1 MLSGNRQLNNI
12 FFKDIC
18 NTKKKNRSTNNI
30 KHIHFTFD
38 NNFSL
43 SLSNKYN
50 VILNSSKSAT
60 NRIENEFSRKYHLRE
75 IAKYFDVFQKEKYK
89 KYSNDYLSNLCEIL
103 SHNNKQYIE
112 KRKIHIPLQY
122 SSSMGNINDS
132 CDSKSTRYL
141 QTNRRSSLSIIKLK
155 QNKQNRRSLSN
166 DIDKYDVFT
175 DEMSKISE
183 EDVKRVNNYK
193 YKNYKIKGNEDDEE
207 KDNVFNREDFYK
219 YYDERIMNNYGKM
232 FINLSKNVFFYKNK
246 NSNHHTMLKFMR
258 ERSINCDNKYDPTS
272 IKSYSEKKVNKIK
285 NDTYKFEV

>member
-12 FFKDIC
+12 LYKDIC
-18 NTKKKNRSTNNI
+18 NTKKKNRSSNDI

-38 NNFSL
+38 SNFSL

-50 VILNSSKSAT
+50 VVLNSSKSAM

-89 KYSNDYLSNLCEIL
+89 HYTNEYLSNLCENL
-103 SHNNKQYIE
+103 SHNNKQYTE
-112 KRKIHIPLQY
+112 KRKIHMPLQY

-155 QNKQNRRSLSN
+155 QNRRSISS

-175 DEMSKISE
+175 DEMSKSNK
-183 EDVKRVNNYK
+183 EDITQINNYK
-193 YKNYKIKGNEDDEE
+193 YKNYRIKSNLKEEDEE
-207 KDNVFNREDFYK
+207 KDNIFNREDFYK
-219 YYDERIMNNYGKM
+219 YYDERMMNNYGKM

-246 NSNHHTMLKFMR
+246 NSNHHTMLKFMK
-258 ERSINCDNKYDPTS
+258 ERSSNCDNKYDPTT
-272 IKSYSEKKVNKIK
+272 IKTYSQKKITKIK
-285 NDTYKFEV
+285 NETYL

>member
-12 FFKDIC
+12 LYKDIC
-18 NTKKKNRSTNNI
+18 NTKKKNRSSNDI

-38 NNFSL
+38 SNFSL
-43 SLSNKYN
+43 SLSNKSN
-50 VILNSSKSAT
+50 VVLNSSKSAM

-89 KYSNDYLSNLCEIL
+89 HYTNEYLSNLCENL
-103 SHNNKQYIE
+103 SHNNKQYTE
-112 KRKIHIPLQY
+112 KRKIHMPLQY

-155 QNKQNRRSLSN
+155 QNRRSISN

-175 DEMSKISE
+175 DEMSKSNK
-183 EDVKRVNNYK
+183 EDITQINNYK
-193 YKNYKIKGNEDDEE
+193 YKNYRIKSNLNEEDEE
-207 KDNVFNREDFYK
+207 KDNIFNREDFYK
-219 YYDERIMNNYGKM
+219 YYDERMMNNYGKM

-246 NSNHHTMLKFMR
+246 NSNHHTMLKFMK
-258 ERSINCDNKYDPTS
+258 ERSSNCDNKYDPTT
-272 IKSYSEKKVNKIK
+272 IKTYSEKKITKIK
-285 NDTYKFEV
+285 NETYL

>member
-12 FFKDIC
+12 LYKDIC
-18 NTKKKNRSTNNI
+18 NTKKKNRSSNDI

-38 NNFSL
+38 SNFSL

-50 VILNSSKSAT
+50 VVFNSSKSAM

-89 KYSNDYLSNLCEIL
+89 HYTNEYLSNLCENL
-103 SHNNKQYIE
+103 SHNNKQYTE
-112 KRKIHIPLQY
+112 KRKIHMPLQY

-155 QNKQNRRSLSN
+155 QNRRSISN

-175 DEMSKISE
+175 DEMSKSNK
-183 EDVKRVNNYK
+183 EDITQINNYK
-193 YKNYKIKGNEDDEE
+193 YKNYRIKSNLKEEDEE
-207 KDNVFNREDFYK
+207 KDNIFNREDFYK
-219 YYDERIMNNYGKM
+219 YYDERMMNNYGKM

-246 NSNHHTMLKFMR
+246 NSNHHTMLKFMK
-258 ERSINCDNKYDPTS
+258 ERSSNCDNKYDPTT
-272 IKSYSEKKVNKIK
+272 IKTYSEKKITKIK
-285 NDTYKFEV
+285 NETYL

>member
-89 KYSNDYLSNLCEIL
+89 HYTNEYLSNLCEVL
-103 SHNNKQYIE
+103 SHNSKQHTE
-112 KRKIHIPLQY
+112 KRKIHMPLQY

-141 QTNRRSSLSIIKLK
+141 QTNRRSSVSIIKLK
-155 QNKQNRRSLSN
+155 PNRRSNSS

-175 DEMSKISE
+175 DEMSKSSK
-183 EDVKRVNNYK
+183 EDITRINNYK
-193 YKNYKIKGNEDDEE
+193 YKNYRIKSNLKEDDEE
-207 KDNVFNREDFYK
+207 KDNIFNREDFYK
-219 YYDERIMNNYGKM
+219 YYDERMMNNYGKM
-232 FINLSKNVFFYKNK
+232 FINLSKNVYFYKNK
-246 NSNHHTMLKFMR
+246 NSNHHTMLKFMKK
-258 ERSINCDNKYDPTS
+258 RSSNYDNKYDPTT
-272 IKSYSEKKVNKIK
+272 IKTYSEKKVIKIK
-285 NDTYKFEV
+285 NETYL

>member
-12 FFKDIC
+12 LYKDIC
-18 NTKKKNRSTNNI
+18 NTKKKNRSSNDI

-38 NNFSL
+38 SNFSL

-50 VILNSSKSAT
+50 VVLNSSKSAM

-89 KYSNDYLSNLCEIL
+89 HYTNEYLSNLCENL
-103 SHNNKQYIE
+103 SHNNKQYTE
-112 KRKIHIPLQY
+112 KRKIHMPLQY

-155 QNKQNRRSLSN
+155 QNRRSISN

-175 DEMSKISE
+175 DEMSKSNK
-183 EDVKRVNNYK
+183 EDITQINNYK
-193 YKNYKIKGNEDDEE
+193 YKNYRIKSNLKEEDEE
-207 KDNVFNREDFYK
+207 KDNIFNREDFYK
-219 YYDERIMNNYGKM
+219 YYDERMMNNYGKM

-246 NSNHHTMLKFMR
+246 NSNHHTILKFMK
-258 ERSINCDNKYDPTS
+258 ERSSNCDNKYGPTT
-272 IKSYSEKKVNKIK
+272 IKTYSEKKITKIK
-285 NDTYKFEV
+285 NETYL

>member
-89 KYSNDYLSNLCEIL
+89 HYTNEYLSNLCEVL
-103 SHNNKQYIE
+103 SHNSKQHTE
-112 KRKIHIPLQY
+112 KRKIHMPLQY

-141 QTNRRSSLSIIKLK
+141 QTNRRSSVSIIKLK
-155 QNKQNRRSLSN
+155 PNRRSNSS

-175 DEMSKISE
+175 DEMSKSSK
-183 EDVKRVNNYK
+183 EDITRINNYK
-193 YKNYKIKGNEDDEE
+193 YKNYRIKSNLKEDDEE
-207 KDNVFNREDFYK
+207 KDNIFNREDFYK
-219 YYDERIMNNYGKM
+219 YYDERMMNNYGKM
-232 FINLSKNVFFYKNK
+232 FINLSKNVYFYKNK
-246 NSNHHTMLKFMR
+246 NSNHHTMLKFMKK
-258 ERSINCDNKYDPTS
+258 RSSNYDNKYDPTTV
-272 IKSYSEKKVNKIK
+272 KTYSEKKVIKIK
-285 NDTYKFEV
+285 KETYL

>member
-12 FFKDIC
+12 LYKDIC
-18 NTKKKNRSTNNI
+18 NTKKKNRSSNDI

-38 NNFSL
+38 SNFSL
-43 SLSNKYN
+43 SLSNKSN
-50 VILNSSKSAT
+50 VVLNSSKSAM

-89 KYSNDYLSNLCEIL
+89 HYTNEYLSNLCENL
-103 SHNNKQYIE
+103 SHNNKQYTE
-112 KRKIHIPLQY
+112 KRKIHMPLQY

-155 QNKQNRRSLSN
+155 QNRRSISS

-175 DEMSKISE
+175 DEMSKSNK
-183 EDVKRVNNYK
+183 EDITQINNYK
-193 YKNYKIKGNEDDEE
+193 YKNYRIKSNLNEEDEE
-207 KDNVFNREDFYK
+207 KDNIFNREDFYK
-219 YYDERIMNNYGKM
+219 YYDERMMNNYGKM

-246 NSNHHTMLKFMR
+246 NSNHHTMLKFMK
-258 ERSINCDNKYDPTS
+258 ERSSNCDNKYDPTT
-272 IKSYSEKKVNKIK
+272 IKTYSEKKITKIK
-285 NDTYKFEV
+285 NETYL

>member
-12 FFKDIC
+12 LYKDIC
-18 NTKKKNRSTNNI
+18 NTKKKNRSSNDI

-38 NNFSL
+38 SNFSL

-50 VILNSSKSAT
+50 VVLNSSKSAM

-89 KYSNDYLSNLCEIL
+89 HYTNEYLSNLCENL
-103 SHNNKQYIE
+103 SHNNKQYTE
-112 KRKIHIPLQY
+112 KRKIHMPLQY

-155 QNKQNRRSLSN
+155 QNRRSISS

-175 DEMSKISE
+175 DEMSKSNK
-183 EDVKRVNNYK
+183 EDITKINNYK
-193 YKNYKIKGNEDDEE
+193 YKNYRIKSNLKEEDEE
-207 KDNVFNREDFYK
+207 KDNIFNREDFYK
-219 YYDERIMNNYGKM
+219 YYDERMMNNYGKM

-246 NSNHHTMLKFMR
+246 NSNHHTMLKFMK
-258 ERSINCDNKYDPTS
+258 ERSSNCDNKYDPTT
-272 IKSYSEKKVNKIK
+272 IKTYSQKKITKIK
-285 NDTYKFEV
+285 NETYL

>member
-89 KYSNDYLSNLCEIL
+89 HYTNEYLSNLCEVL
-103 SHNNKQYIE
+103 SHNSKQHTE
-112 KRKIHIPLQY
+112 KRKIHMPLQY

-141 QTNRRSSLSIIKLK
+141 QTNRRSSVSIIKLK
-155 QNKQNRRSLSN
+155 PNRRSNSS

-175 DEMSKISE
+175 DEMSKSSK
-183 EDVKRVNNYK
+183 EDITRINNYK
-193 YKNYKIKGNEDDEE
+193 YKNYRIKSNLKEDDEE
-207 KDNVFNREDFYK
+207 KDNIFNREDFYK
-219 YYDERIMNNYGKM
+219 YYDERMMNNYGKM
-232 FINLSKNVFFYKNK
+232 FINLSKNVYFYKNK
-246 NSNHHTMLKFMR
+246 NSNHHTMLKFMKK
-258 ERSINCDNKYDPTS
+258 RSSNYDNKYDPTMV
-272 IKSYSEKKVNKIK
+272 KTYSEKKVIKIK
-285 NDTYKFEV
+285 KETYL

>member
-12 FFKDIC
+12 LYKDIC
-18 NTKKKNRSTNNI
+18 NTKKKNRSSNDI

-38 NNFSL
+38 SNFSL
-43 SLSNKYN
+43 SLSNKSN
-50 VILNSSKSAT
+50 VVLNSSKSAM

-89 KYSNDYLSNLCEIL
+89 HYTNEYLSNLCENL
-103 SHNNKQYIE
+103 SHNNKQYTE
-112 KRKIHIPLQY
+112 KRKIHMPLQY

-155 QNKQNRRSLSN
+155 QNRRSISS

-175 DEMSKISE
+175 DEMSKSNK
-183 EDVKRVNNYK
+183 EDITQINNYK
-193 YKNYKIKGNEDDEE
+193 YKNYRIKSNLKEEDEE
-207 KDNVFNREDFYK
+207 KDNIFNREDFYK
-219 YYDERIMNNYGKM
+219 YYDERMMNNYGKM

-246 NSNHHTMLKFMR
+246 NSNHHTMLKFMK
-258 ERSINCDNKYDPTS
+258 ERSSNCDNKYDPTT
-272 IKSYSEKKVNKIK
+272 IKTYSEKKITKIK
-285 NDTYKFEV
+285 NETYL

>member
-12 FFKDIC
+12 LYKDIC
-18 NTKKKNRSTNNI
+18 NTKKKNRSSNDI

-38 NNFSL
+38 SNFSL

-50 VILNSSKSAT
+50 VVLNSSKSAM

-89 KYSNDYLSNLCEIL
+89 HYTNEYLSNLCENL
-103 SHNNKQYIE
+103 SHNNKQYTE
-112 KRKIHIPLQY
+112 KRKIHMPLQY

-155 QNKQNRRSLSN
+155 QNRRSISN

-175 DEMSKISE
+175 DEMSKSNK
-183 EDVKRVNNYK
+183 EDITQINNYK
-193 YKNYKIKGNEDDEE
+193 YKNYRIKSNLKEEDEE
-207 KDNVFNREDFYK
+207 KDNIFNREDFYK
-219 YYDERIMNNYGKM
+219 YYDERMMNNYGKM

-246 NSNHHTMLKFMR
+246 NSNHHTMLKFMK
-258 ERSINCDNKYDPTS
+258 ERSSNCDNKYDPTT
-272 IKSYSEKKVNKIK
+272 IKTYSEKKITKIK
-285 NDTYKFEV
+285 NETYL

>member
-12 FFKDIC
+12 LYKDIC

-89 KYSNDYLSNLCEIL
+89 HYTNEYLSNLCEVL
-103 SHNNKQYIE
+103 SHNSKQHTE
-112 KRKIHIPLQY
+112 KRKIHMPLQY

-141 QTNRRSSLSIIKLK
+141 QTNRRSSVSIIKLK
-155 QNKQNRRSLSN
+155 PNRRSNSS

-175 DEMSKISE
+175 DEMSKSSK
-183 EDVKRVNNYK
+183 EDITRINNYK
-193 YKNYKIKGNEDDEE
+193 YKNYRIKSNLKEDDEE
-207 KDNVFNREDFYK
+207 KDNIFNREDFYK
-219 YYDERIMNNYGKM
+219 YYDERMMNNYGKM
-232 FINLSKNVFFYKNK
+232 FINLSKNVYFYKNK
-246 NSNHHTMLKFMR
+246 NSNHHTMLKFMKK
-258 ERSINCDNKYDPTS
+258 RSSNYDNKYDPTTV
-272 IKSYSEKKVNKIK
+272 KTYSEKKVIKIK
-285 NDTYKFEV
+285 NETYL

>member
-12 FFKDIC
+12 LYKDIC
-18 NTKKKNRSTNNI
+18 NTKKKNRSSNDI

-38 NNFSL
+38 SNFSL

-89 KYSNDYLSNLCEIL
+89 HYTNEYLSNLCEVL
-103 SHNNKQYIE
+103 SHNSKQHTE
-112 KRKIHIPLQY
+112 KRKIHMPLQY

-141 QTNRRSSLSIIKLK
+141 QTNRRSSVSIIKLK
-155 QNKQNRRSLSN
+155 PNRRSNSS

-175 DEMSKISE
+175 DEMSKTSK
-183 EDVKRVNNYK
+183 EDITRINNYK
-193 YKNYKIKGNEDDEE
+193 YKNYRIKSNLKEDDEE
-207 KDNVFNREDFYK
+207 KDNIFNREDFYK
-219 YYDERIMNNYGKM
+219 YYDERMMNNYGKM
-232 FINLSKNVFFYKNK
+232 FINLSKNVYFYKNK
-246 NSNHHTMLKFMR
+246 NSNHHTMLKFMKK
-258 ERSINCDNKYDPTS
+258 RSSNYDNKYDPTTV
-272 IKSYSEKKVNKIK
+272 KTYSEKKVIKIK
-285 NDTYKFEV
+285 NETYL

>member
-75 IAKYFDVFQKEKYK
+75 IAKYFDVFQKEKHKHYT
-89 KYSNDYLSNLCEIL
+89 NEYLSNLCEVL
-103 SHNNKQYIE
+103 SHNSKQHTE
-112 KRKIHIPLQY
+112 KRKIHMPLQY

-141 QTNRRSSLSIIKLK
+141 QTNRRSSVSIIKLK
-155 QNKQNRRSLSN
+155 PNRRSNSS

-175 DEMSKISE
+175 DEMSKSSK
-183 EDVKRVNNYK
+183 EDITRINNYK
-193 YKNYKIKGNEDDEE
+193 YKNYRIKSNLKEDDEE
-207 KDNVFNREDFYK
+207 KDNIFNREDFYK
-219 YYDERIMNNYGKM
+219 YYDERMMNNYGKM
-232 FINLSKNVFFYKNK
+232 FINLSKNVYFYKNK
-246 NSNHHTMLKFMR
+246 NSNHHTMLKFMKK
-258 ERSINCDNKYDPTS
+258 RSSNYDNKYDPTTV
-272 IKSYSEKKVNKIK
+272 KTYSEKKVIKIK
-285 NDTYKFEV
+285 NETYL

>member
-89 KYSNDYLSNLCEIL
+89 HYTNEYLSNLCEVL
-103 SHNNKQYIE
+103 SHNSKQHTE
-112 KRKIHIPLQY
+112 KRKIHMPLQY

-141 QTNRRSSLSIIKLK
+141 QTNRRSSVSIIKLK
-155 QNKQNRRSLSN
+155 PNRRSNSS

-175 DEMSKISE
+175 DEMSKSSK
-183 EDVKRVNNYK
+183 EDITRINNYK
-193 YKNYKIKGNEDDEE
+193 YKNYRIKSNLKEDDEE
-207 KDNVFNREDFYK
+207 KDNIFNREDFYK
-219 YYDERIMNNYGKM
+219 YYDERMMNNYGKM
-232 FINLSKNVFFYKNK
+232 FINLSKNVYFYKNK
-246 NSNHHTMLKFMR
+246 NSNHHTMLKFMKK
-258 ERSINCDNKYDPTS
+258 RSSNYDNKYDPTTV
-272 IKSYSEKKVNKIK
+272 KTYSEKKVIKIK
-285 NDTYKFEV
+285 NETYL

>member
-12 FFKDIC
+12 LYKDIC

-89 KYSNDYLSNLCEIL
+89 HYTNEYLSNLCEVL
-103 SHNNKQYIE
+103 SHNSKQHTE
-112 KRKIHIPLQY
+112 KRKIHMPLQY

-141 QTNRRSSLSIIKLK
+141 QTNRRSSVPIIKLK
-155 QNKQNRRSLSN
+155 PNRRSNSS

-175 DEMSKISE
+175 DEMSKSSK
-183 EDVKRVNNYK
+183 EDITRINNYK
-193 YKNYKIKGNEDDEE
+193 YKNYRIKSNLKEDDEE
-207 KDNVFNREDFYK
+207 KDNIFNREDFYK
-219 YYDERIMNNYGKM
+219 YYDERMMNNYGKM
-232 FINLSKNVFFYKNK
+232 FINLSKNVYFYKNK
-246 NSNHHTMLKFMR
+246 NSNHHTMLKFMKK
-258 ERSINCDNKYDPTS
+258 RSSNYDNKYDPTTV
-272 IKSYSEKKVNKIK
+272 KTYSEKKVIKIK
-285 NDTYKFEV
+285 NETYL

>member
-89 KYSNDYLSNLCEIL
+89 HYTNEYLSNLCEVL
-103 SHNNKQYIE
+103 SHNSKQHTE
-112 KRKIHIPLQY
+112 KRKIHMPLQY

-141 QTNRRSSLSIIKLK
+141 QTNRRSSVSIIKLRP
-155 QNKQNRRSLSN
+155 NRRSNSS

-175 DEMSKISE
+175 DEMSKTSK
-183 EDVKRVNNYK
+183 EDITRINNYK
-193 YKNYKIKGNEDDEE
+193 YKNYRIKSNLKEDDEE
-207 KDNVFNREDFYK
+207 KDNIFNREDFYK
-219 YYDERIMNNYGKM
+219 YYDERMMNNYGKM
-232 FINLSKNVFFYKNK
+232 FINLSKNVYFYKNK
-246 NSNHHTMLKFMR
+246 NSNHHTMLKFMKK
-258 ERSINCDNKYDPTS
+258 RSSNYDNKYDPTTV
-272 IKSYSEKKVNKIK
+272 KTYSEKKVIKIK
-285 NDTYKFEV
+285 NETYL

>member
-89 KYSNDYLSNLCEIL
+89 HYTNEYLSNLCEVL
-103 SHNNKQYIE
+103 SHNSKQHTE
-112 KRKIHIPLQY
+112 KRKIHMPLQY

-141 QTNRRSSLSIIKLK
+141 QTNRRSSVSIIKLK
-155 QNKQNRRSLSN
+155 PNRRSNSS

-175 DEMSKISE
+175 DEMSKSSK
-183 EDVKRVNNYK
+183 EDITRINNYK
-193 YKNYKIKGNEDDEE
+193 YKNYRIKSNLKEDDEE
-207 KDNVFNREDFYK
+207 KDNIFNREDFYK
-219 YYDERIMNNYGKM
+219 YYDERMMNNYGKM
-232 FINLSKNVFFYKNK
+232 FINLSKNVYFYKNK
-246 NSNHHTMLKFMR
+246 NSNHHTMLKFMKK
-258 ERSINCDNKYDPTS
+258 RSSNYDNKYDPTTV
-272 IKSYSEKKVNKIK
+272 KTYSEKKVIKIK
-285 NDTYKFEV
+285 NETFL

>member
-12 FFKDIC
+12 LYKDIC
-18 NTKKKNRSTNNI
+18 NTKKKNRSSNDI

-38 NNFSL
+38 SNFSL

-50 VILNSSKSAT
+50 VVLNSSKSAM

-89 KYSNDYLSNLCEIL
+89 HYTNEYLSNLCENL
-103 SHNNKQYIE
+103 SHNNKQYTE
-112 KRKIHIPLQY
+112 KRKIHMPLQY

-155 QNKQNRRSLSN
+155 QNRRSISS

-175 DEMSKISE
+175 DEMSKSNK
-183 EDVKRVNNYK
+183 EDITQINNYK
-193 YKNYKIKGNEDDEE
+193 YKNYRIKSNLKEEDEE
-207 KDNVFNREDFYK
+207 KDNIFNREDFNK
-219 YYDERIMNNYGKM
+219 YYDERMMNNYGKM

-246 NSNHHTMLKFMR
+246 NSNHHTMLKFMK
-258 ERSINCDNKYDPTS
+258 ERSSNCDNKYDPTT
-272 IKSYSEKKVNKIK
+272 IKTYSQKKITKIK
-285 NDTYKFEV
+285 NEMYL

>member
-12 FFKDIC
+12 LYKDIC
-18 NTKKKNRSTNNI
+18 NTKKKNRSSNDI

-38 NNFSL
+38 SNFNL

-50 VILNSSKSAT
+50 VVLNSSKSAM

-89 KYSNDYLSNLCEIL
+89 HYTSEYLSNLCENL
-103 SHNNKQYIE
+103 SHNNKQYTE
-112 KRKIHIPLQY
+112 KRKIHMPLQY

-155 QNKQNRRSLSN
+155 QNRRSISS

-175 DEMSKISE
+175 DEMSKSNK
-183 EDVKRVNNYK
+183 EDITQINNYK
-193 YKNYKIKGNEDDEE
+193 YKNYRIKSNLKEEDEE
-207 KDNVFNREDFYK
+207 KDNIFNREDFYK
-219 YYDERIMNNYGKM
+219 YYDERMMNNYGKM

-246 NSNHHTMLKFMR
+246 NSNHHTMLKFMK
-258 ERSINCDNKYDPTS
+258 ERSSNCDNKYDPTT
-272 IKSYSEKKVNKIK
+272 IKRYSEKKITKIK
-285 NDTYKFEV
+285 NETYL

>member
-12 FFKDIC
+12 LYKDIC

-89 KYSNDYLSNLCEIL
+89 HYTNEYLSNLCEVL
-103 SHNNKQYIE
+103 SHNSKQHTE
-112 KRKIHIPLQY
+112 KRKIHMPLQY

-141 QTNRRSSLSIIKLK
+141 QTNRRSSVSIIKLK
-155 QNKQNRRSLSN
+155 PNRRSNSS

-175 DEMSKISE
+175 DEMSKSSK
-183 EDVKRVNNYK
+183 EDITRINNYK
-193 YKNYKIKGNEDDEE
+193 YKNYRIKSNLKEDDEE
-207 KDNVFNREDFYK
+207 KDNIFNREDFYK
-219 YYDERIMNNYGKM
+219 YYDERMMNNYGKM
-232 FINLSKNVFFYKNK
+232 FINLSKNVYFYKNK
-246 NSNHHTMLKFMR
+246 NSNHHTMLKFMKK
-258 ERSINCDNKYDPTS
+258 RSSNYDNKYDPTMV
-272 IKSYSEKKVNKIK
+272 KTYSEKKVIKIK
-285 NDTYKFEV
+285 NETYL

>member
-12 FFKDIC
+12 LYKDIC

-89 KYSNDYLSNLCEIL
+89 HYTNEYLSNLCEVL
-103 SHNNKQYIE
+103 SHNSKQHTE
-112 KRKIHIPLQY
+112 KRKIHMPLQY

-141 QTNRRSSLSIIKLK
+141 QTNRRSSVSIIKLK
-155 QNKQNRRSLSN
+155 PNRRSNSS

-175 DEMSKISE
+175 DEMSKSSK
-183 EDVKRVNNYK
+183 EDITRINNYK
-193 YKNYKIKGNEDDEE
+193 YKNYRIKSNLKEDDEE
-207 KDNVFNREDFYK
+207 KDNIFNREDFYK
-219 YYDERIMNNYGKM
+219 YYDERMMNNYGKM
-232 FINLSKNVFFYKNK
+232 FINLSKNVYFYKNK
-246 NSNHHTMLKFMR
+246 NSNHHTMLKFMKK
-258 ERSINCDNKYDPTS
+258 RSSNYDNKYDPTT
-272 IKSYSEKKVNKIK
+272 IKTYSEKKVIKIK
-285 NDTYKFEV
+285 NETYL

>member
-89 KYSNDYLSNLCEIL
+89 HYTNEYLSNLCEAL
-103 SHNNKQYIE
+103 SHNSKQHTE
-112 KRKIHIPLQY
+112 KRKIHMPLQY

-132 CDSKSTRYL
+132 CDSKSTRNL
-141 QTNRRSSLSIIKLK
+141 QTNRRSSVSIIKLK
-155 QNKQNRRSLSN
+155 PNRRSNSS

-175 DEMSKISE
+175 DEMSKSSK
-183 EDVKRVNNYK
+183 EDITRINNYK
-193 YKNYKIKGNEDDEE
+193 YKNYRIKSNLKEDDEE
-207 KDNVFNREDFYK
+207 KDNIFNREDFYK
-219 YYDERIMNNYGKM
+219 YYDERMMNNYGKM
-232 FINLSKNVFFYKNK
+232 FINLSKNVYFYKNK
-246 NSNHHTMLKFMR
+246 NSNHHTMLKFMKK
-258 ERSINCDNKYDPTS
+258 RSSNYDNKYDPTTV
-272 IKSYSEKKVNKIK
+272 KTYSEKKVIKIK
-285 NDTYKFEV
+285 NETYL

>member
-12 FFKDIC
+12 LYKDIC
-18 NTKKKNRSTNNI
+18 NTKKKNRSSNDI

-38 NNFSL
+38 SNFSL

-50 VILNSSKSAT
+50 VVLNSSKSAM

-89 KYSNDYLSNLCEIL
+89 HYTNEYLSNLCENL
-103 SHNNKQYIE
+103 SHNNKQYTE
-112 KRKIHIPLQY
+112 KRKIHMPLQY

-155 QNKQNRRSLSN
+155 QNRRSISS

-175 DEMSKISE
+175 DEMSKSNK
-183 EDVKRVNNYK
+183 EDITQINNYK
-193 YKNYKIKGNEDDEE
+193 YKNYRIKSNLKEEDEE
-207 KDNVFNREDFYK
+207 KDNIFNREDFYK
-219 YYDERIMNNYGKM
+219 YYDERMMNNYGKM

-246 NSNHHTMLKFMR
+246 NSNHHTMLKFMK
-258 ERSINCDNKYDPTS
+258 ERSSNCDNKYDPTT
-272 IKSYSEKKVNKIK
+272 IKTYSEKKITKIK
-285 NDTYKFEV
+285 NETYL

>member
-12 FFKDIC
+12 LYKDIC

-89 KYSNDYLSNLCEIL
+89 HYTNEYLSNLCEVL
-103 SHNNKQYIE
+103 SHNSKQHTE
-112 KRKIHIPLQY
+112 KRKIHMPLQY

-132 CDSKSTRYL
+132 CDSKSTRNL
-141 QTNRRSSLSIIKLK
+141 QTNRRSSVSIIKLK
-155 QNKQNRRSLSN
+155 PNRRSNSS

-175 DEMSKISE
+175 DEMSKSSK
-183 EDVKRVNNYK
+183 EDITRINNYK
-193 YKNYKIKGNEDDEE
+193 YKNYRIKSNLKEDDEE
-207 KDNVFNREDFYK
+207 KDNIFNREDFYK
-219 YYDERIMNNYGKM
+219 YYDERMMNNYGKM
-232 FINLSKNVFFYKNK
+232 FINLSKNVYFYKNK
-246 NSNHHTMLKFMR
+246 NSNHHTMLKFMKK
-258 ERSINCDNKYDPTS
+258 RSSNYDNKYDPTTV
-272 IKSYSEKKVNKIK
+272 KTYSEKKVIKIK
-285 NDTYKFEV
+285 NETYL

>member
-12 FFKDIC
+12 LYKDIC
-18 NTKKKNRSTNNI
+18 NTKKKNRSSNDI

-38 NNFSL
+38 SNFSL

-89 KYSNDYLSNLCEIL
+89 HYTNEYLSNLCEVL
-103 SHNNKQYIE
+103 SHNSKQHTE
-112 KRKIHIPLQY
+112 KRKIHMPLQY

-141 QTNRRSSLSIIKLK
+141 QTNRRSSVSIIKLK
-155 QNKQNRRSLSN
+155 PNRRSNSS

-175 DEMSKISE
+175 DEMSKTSK
-183 EDVKRVNNYK
+183 EDITRINNYK
-193 YKNYKIKGNEDDEE
+193 YKNYRIKSNLKEDDEE
-207 KDNVFNREDFYK
+207 KDNIFNREDFYK
-219 YYDERIMNNYGKM
+219 YYDERMMNNYGKM
-232 FINLSKNVFFYKNK
+232 FINLSKNVYFYKNK
-246 NSNHHTMLKFMR
+246 NSNHHTMLKFMKK
-258 ERSINCDNKYDPTS
+258 RSSNYDNKYDPTTV
-272 IKSYSEKKVNKIK
+272 KTYSEKKVIKIK
-285 NDTYKFEV
+285 SETYL

>member
-89 KYSNDYLSNLCEIL
+89 HYTNEYLSNLCEVL
-103 SHNNKQYIE
+103 SHNSKQHTE
-112 KRKIHIPLQY
+112 KRKIHMPLQY

-141 QTNRRSSLSIIKLK
+141 QTNRRSSVSIIKLK
-155 QNKQNRRSLSN
+155 PNRRSNSS

-175 DEMSKISE
+175 DEMSKTSK
-183 EDVKRVNNYK
+183 EDITRINNYK
-193 YKNYKIKGNEDDEE
+193 YKNYRIKSNLKEDDEE
-207 KDNVFNREDFYK
+207 KDNIFNREDFYK
-219 YYDERIMNNYGKM
+219 YYDERMMNNYGKM
-232 FINLSKNVFFYKNK
+232 FINLSKNVYFYKNK
-246 NSNHHTMLKFMR
+246 NSNHHTMLKFMKK
-258 ERSINCDNKYDPTS
+258 RSSNYDNKYDPTTV
-272 IKSYSEKKVNKIK
+272 KTYSEKKVIKIK
-285 NDTYKFEV
+285 NETYL